1 MISRQRLQSAIHD
14 LCRIMAGLTVC
25 LSAHSSTVFY
35 PALLSLMRMLESLHV
50 GGLNVD
56 EYSSFECCM
65 LSNVKCVAI

>member
-25 LSAHSSTVFY
+25 LSAHSSTVF
-35 PALLSLMRMLESLHV
+35 LLSLMRMLESLHV

>member
-25 LSAHSSTVFY
+25 LSAHSGTVFY

-50 GGLNVD
+50 GGLNIRR
-56 EYSSFECCM
+56 
-65 LSNVKCVAI
+65 SNVVCCLM